1 MPCLPAKGFIGTS
14 AFLPDMAET
23 KYLHK
28 GSQHYDFKNPSYAC
42 GSPMEHRPNLTD
54 AQAKR
59 MTLCPKCFP
68 KAKKPKEETRVVKAE
83 GWL

>member
-1 MPCLPAKGFIGTS
+1 MPHLPAERFIGTS
-14 AFLPDMAET
+14 AFLGIMAE

-28 GSQHYDFKNPSYAC
+28 GCQQYDFRNPSYAC
-42 GSPMEHRPNLTD
+42 GEPIEHRPNLTD

-68 KAKKPKEETRVVKAE
+68 KTKTPKKETKVVKAE

>member
-1 MPCLPAKGFIGTS
+1 MPSVSSERFIATS
-14 AFLPDMAET
+14 AFVGVMAE
-23 KYLHK
+23 KRYLHK
-28 GSQHYDFKNPSYAC
+28 GSQQYDFKEPSYAC